1 MKITFVGA
9 GSTVF
14 AKTLLGDLMSFP
26 EFSDGA
32 TIALTDIDEER
43 LRSSASVARKIV
55 DAVGANVRVQ
65 STLERRVA
73 LDGADYVVTMMQV
86 GGYRPATVTDFEV
99 PKRFGLRQTI
109 GDTLGIGGS
118 CAASGRSRSCWTSAA
133 TWRTS
138 ARTPT
143 FSSTSIRWQC
153 SPGPSRVRARFALSA
168 CATPFRGRQAT

>member
-26 EFSDGA
+26 ELSDGA

-73 LDGADYVVTMMQV
+73 LDGADFVVTMMQV
-86 GGYRPATVTDFEV
+86 GVTGRP
-99 PKRFGLRQTI
+99 R
-109 GDTLGIGGS
+109 
-118 CAASGRSRSCWTSAA
+118 
-133 TWRTS
+133 
-138 ARTPT
+138 
-143 FSSTSIRWQC
+143 
-153 SPGPSRVRARFALSA
+153 
-168 CATPFRGRQAT
+168 